1 MKGLEGN
8 TMAQPRV
15 FGHDA
20 AVVTAGAINT
30 RIPTIQAV
38 GLIDDG
44 SDYDEGDVGDT
55 LSQVSTSGT
64 GSGIQ
69 VNITEITKGVDTV
82 VTGVDIIT
90 AGSGYAAGEIITL
103 TAATS
108 GGSGCQLS
116 VKAEG
121 LTLPNQSVE
130 DRGAVIY
137 NGGSTQSI
145 TLYTENFNVIQFK
158 NVQSGT
164 VVGDKVP
171 ILAKAITVGT
181 DLIAVY

>member
-1 MKGLEGN
+1 MKSLEGN

-20 AVVTAGAINT
+20 AVVTAGAVNI
-30 RIPTIQAV
+30 RIPAIQAV

-44 SDYDEGDVGDT
+44 SDYNSSDVGDT
-55 LSQVSTSGT
+55 LGQESTSGS

-69 VNITEITKGVDTV
+69 VNITEITGTI

-90 AGSGYAAGEIITL
+90 AGSGYVSGEIITL
-103 TAATS
+103 TEATS
-108 GGSGCQLS
+108 GGTGCQLS
-116 VKAEG
+116 VKARG

-137 NGGSTQSI
+137 NGGSTQNI
-145 TLYTENFNVIQFK
+145 TLYTENYNAIQFK